1 MNQKAREQ
9 VTTALR
15 ACGED
20 LCKGELHDKL
30 RNKGRLRILQ
40 GEMRPALGLREDAL
54 LRAVAFI
61 VFVWIDRY
69 YFNLSGTFPSQIS
82 EDVAKIRRR
91 MLVEKTG
98 PALKD
103 LADALGKSAAEAIL
117 TSLADVLGAYLDSL
131 ADVEKIAEESGR

>member
-1 MNQKAREQ
+1 
-9 VTTALR
+9 
-15 ACGED
+15 
-20 LCKGELHDKL
+20 
-30 RNKGRLRILQ
+30 
-40 GEMRPALGLREDAL
+40 
-54 LRAVAFI
+54 
-61 VFVWIDRY
+61 
-69 YFNLSGTFPSQIS
+69 
-82 EDVAKIRRR
+82 